1 MSGNEMDEFIGQ
13 IPTHIDTLQ
22 QKTERNSIFENLRH
36 APSLVARV
44 FFYGHA
50 ILLKSR

>member
-36 APSLVARV
+36 APSWTCVTLTNSGRIGA
-44 FFYGHA
+44 A
-50 ILLKSR
+50 